1 MIVAA
6 TPNANT
12 AQGTGGARPAKTG
25 AGRVISGKLA
35 PRGPGDLTAY
45 QRAGGGAVPAGITRF
60 NGRRFWPSAGP
71 GAGRREGH
79 TAGRANRQH
88 HVDAASLTKIR
99 LLFKKKLAEAKD
111 EATREVLRK
120 LIAAEEAKPPPTPK
134 CPVGVSLAKRCRL
147 VSGWFDLSVGGHC
160 LINLMRK
167 TAQMQ
172 RQSIEQL
179 VYCRVCG

>member
-1 MIVAA
+1 M
-6 TPNANT
+6 
-12 AQGTGGARPAKTG
+12 GADFGLRP
-25 AGRVISGKLA
+25 GRVPVAGKA
-35 PRGPGDLTAY
+35 T
-45 QRAGGGAVPAGITRF
+45 QRAALTVSIMLTQQV
-60 NGRRFWPSAGP
+60 
-71 GAGRREGH
+71 H
-79 TAGRANRQH
+79 K
-88 HVDAASLTKIR
+88 VDPV
-99 LLFKKKLAEAKD
+99 KKLAEAKD
-111 EATREVLRK
+111 EATREVLQK

-147 VSGWFDLSVGGHC
+147 ASGWFDLSVGGHC